1 MGGQQGDKGV
11 IYTDGGKFIVDD
23 TVKLVGGRYGHIGHM
38 EQGMIAVGQEVTLSV
53 DKTNRMNTCRNHL
66 QHIYCKKALQEV
78 LGNHVAQ
85 SGSFQD
91 GERTRFD
98 FTHFSAM
105 TAEELQRVEDMVN
118 AKIAEHIPVVTQVM
132 TQEEAKQTG
141 AMALFGEKY
150 GEKVRVVSMGDF
162 SKEFCGGTCRKYR
175 RYYGI

>member
-1 MGGQQGDKGV
+1 M
-11 IYTDGGKFIVDD
+11 
-23 TVKLVGGRYGHIGHM
+23 
-38 EQGMIAVGQEVTLSV
+38 
-53 DKTNRMNTCRNHL
+53 
-66 QHIYCKKALQEV
+66 QEV

-105 TAEELQRVEDMVN
+105 TADELQRVEDMVN

-150 GEKVRVVSMGDF
+150 GEKVRVVSMGDLWHLRLF
-162 SKEFCGGTCRKYR
+162 LKMA
-175 RYYGI
+175 